1 MNKLN
6 AIVGQSG
13 GPTAAI
19 NATLSGVIKGVLQ
32 NKEKISKIYGMTNGI
47 KGLLREDITDLTEI
61 FSDDHNLKLLCQ
73 TPSAYLGS
81 CRFKLTEDDDI
92 KKVFEIFEK
101 YNIGYFFYIG
111 GNDSMDT
118 VMKLSKSQYNNGVKI
133 IGVPKTI
140 DNDLALTDHCP
151 GFGSSAKY
159 IATTVS
165 EVARD
170 THCYDIKSVTIIE
183 IMGRNAGWLTASA
196 SLSRVNGG
204 HAPDLIYLPERT
216 FDKDKFINDV
226 KNKLDIHKNVVI
238 AISEGI
244 KTADGKYVAASD
256 NLLKEDQFG
265 HSQLGGAGKVLELLI
280 AEELKVKVRSIELNT
295 PQRCASHIVSAIDIE
310 QSIAI
315 GAEAVNCAINGESG
329 KMMIYN
335 RISSRPYKFE
345 IKSADI
351 NNIANEEK
359 TVPDIFI
366 TNDGSDVTPL
376 FIDYALPL
384 IQGEFE
390 IEYSNGLPKHIVYNS
405 KEAHN

>member
-1 MNKLN
+1 MNNLN

-19 NATLSGVIKGVLQ
+19 NATLAGVIKGALQ
-32 NKEKISKIYGMTNGI
+32 NNDKIAKIYGMKNGI
-47 KGLLREDITDLTEI
+47 KGFLREEIVDLTTTFRDSNNI
-61 FSDDHNLKLLCQ
+61 NLLCQ

-81 CRFKLTEDDDI
+81 CRFKLTDDDDI
-92 KKVFEIFEK
+92 KRVFEIFEK

-118 VMKLSKSQYNNGVKI
+118 VMKLAVSKYNKGVKI

-170 THCYDIKSVTIIE
+170 THCYDVDSVTIVE

-196 SLSRVNGG
+196 ALTKVNGG
-204 HAPDLIYLPERT
+204 HAPDLIYLPERI
-216 FDKDKFINDV
+216 FDYDNFLSDIKQ
-226 KNKLDIHKNVVI
+226 KLTEHKNVVV
-238 AISEGI
+238 AVSEGI
-244 KTADGKYVAASD
+244 KTKDGKYVAAND
-256 NLLKEDQFG
+256 MLLKEDQFG

-280 AEELKVKVRSIELNT
+280 AEKLKIKVRSIELNT
-295 PQRCASHIVSAIDIE
+295 PQRCASHIVSKTDIE
-310 QSIAI
+310 QSLMI
-315 GAEAVNCAINGESG
+315 GAQAVKSALEGKSG
-329 KMMIYN
+329 KMMIYK
-335 RISSRPYKFE
+335 RLSSKPYE
-345 IKSADI
+345 YCVEDADI
-351 NNIANEEK
+351 LQIANEEK
-359 TVPDIFI
+359 TVPDKYINDKGNDI
-366 TNDGSDVTPL
+366 TQE

-384 IQGEFE
+384 IQGEFN
-390 IEYSNGLPKHIVYNS
+390 ILYSNGLPKHIVL
-405 KEAHN
+405 